1 MASIHKENFTEQAK
15 MYVLLHVMEII
26 CNSLSLPLSP
36 PLSLPLSY
44 SSQAM
49 RRESTDVPCSGFVR
63 EMMVS
68 IIIFLNVTTS
78 SFFSLSQLEYSRNTF
93 HYFPVKRTLLRC

>member
-1 MASIHKENFTEQAK
+1 
-15 MYVLLHVMEII
+15 
-26 CNSLSLPLSP
+26 
-36 PLSLPLSY
+36 
-44 SSQAM
+44 M

-78 SFFSLSQLEYSRNTF
+78 SFLVLHNSNIPGTLFTIFLSRGPCSVAKGRGQSYA
-93 HYFPVKRTLLRC
+93 